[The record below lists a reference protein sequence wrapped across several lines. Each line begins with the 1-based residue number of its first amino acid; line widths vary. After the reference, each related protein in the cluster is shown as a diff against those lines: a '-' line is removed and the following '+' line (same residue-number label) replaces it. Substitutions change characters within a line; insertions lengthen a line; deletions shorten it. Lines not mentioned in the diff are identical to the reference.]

1 MKQGK
6 LRIYF
11 GYAAGVGK
19 TYAMLGDAREAKENG
34 VDVVAGYI
42 EPHARPETM
51 ALLEG
56 LEVLPTKKIIYKGVK
71 LREFDLDAA
80 LVRKPQLILVDE
92 LAHTNAY
99 GSRNK
104 KRFQDVAELLRA
116 GVDVYTTVNVQH
128 IESLN
133 DVVEKITGIHVN
145 ERIPDEVFDQAD
157 QIELVDLEPMDLLER
172 LNKGKIYK
180 KTQAARA
187 VQNFFTEEK
196 LVALREIAL
205 RKTADQV
212 NHRAVESQID
222 KNSSYSKEHILV
234 CVSASP
240 AAPSVIR
247 AAARLSS
254 AFKADFTA
262 FYMGNVD
269 EDQSPEDRLRLRQN
283 LRLAEQLG
291 AKITVVYGDDLPK
304 QIAEYA
310 KVSRVSKLVIGKSVE
325 RTPWPL
331 KKANI
336 VDSLN
341 EIAPNLDVY
350 IIPNGSSSLE
360 NPKPFWK
367 LYHFARPYFSASDL
381 AKTLLMLLIVTLL
394 GLGFQRLDFNVSN
407 IITIYILGVQVNAV
421 ITKGRIF
428 SVISS
433 VLSVLCFNYF
443 FTAPYFTFEA
453 FNPSYPV
460 TFVIMLAAGLITA
473 TLIKRIQNQARLS
486 AQKSYRT
493 EVLLQTN
500 RELQLP
506 DSEAEVLD
514 AVAQQLGKLLERDI
528 VIYPVENGALQDFRY
543 FARPDSKQ
551 TAAGYEV
558 LKEEGVADWV
568 LHNNKRAG
576 ATTNTLSASK
586 FLYLSVRR
594 KERIFAV
601 IGIQMD
607 GQVELEAFDKSIV
620 LAMLGEAA
628 LALEKEVLRE
638 EQQETELKMQ
648 QEQLRANLLRAI
660 SHDLRTPLTSISGN
674 AKLLMS
680 TDNGLTNVQ
689 KEELSAY
696 IYDDSMWLINLVEN
710 LLSITRL
717 DGTID
722 LNLSTNVI
730 DEVVEEALEHVDRHL
745 SLHDFKLNLSQEL
758 LTAKMDAP
766 LMVQVLI
773 NIINNAVKYTPQG
786 SEITL
791 TTSRSAEK
799 IRVEVSDNGPGVT
812 DEEKDK
818 IFDMFYTFYSMEDAV
833 SDAKR
838 GLGLGLSLCKS
849 IISAHGGEIY
859 VRDNVPKGLVIGFT
873 LPLMEV
879 NFSDG
884 E

>member
-19 TYAMLGDAREAKENG
+19 TFAMLEDAREAKANG
-34 VDVVAGYI
+34 LDVVAGYI

-51 ALLEG
+51 ALLDG
-56 LEVLPTKKIIYKGVK
+56 IEVLPTKKIIYKGVK

-80 LVRKPQLILVDE
+80 LERKPQLILVDE

-104 KRFQDVAELLRA
+104 KRFQDVVELLRA
-116 GVDVYTTVNVQH
+116 GIDVYTTVNVQH

-145 ERIPDEVFDQAD
+145 ERIPDEIFDQAD
-157 QIELVDLEPMDLLER
+157 QIELVDLEPADLLER

-212 NHRAVESQID
+212 NHRAVASQID
-222 KNSSYSKEHILV
+222 KNSSYSREHILV
-234 CVSASP
+234 CVSPSP
-240 AAPSVIR
+240 ASTYVIR
-247 AAARLSS
+247 AAARLSA

-262 FYMGNVD
+262 LYVGNV
-269 EDQSPEDRLRLRQN
+269 ENDQTPEDRLRLRQN

-310 KVSRVSKLVIGKSVE
+310 KVSRVSKLVIGKSLE
-325 RTPWPL
+325 RRPWPFL
-331 KKANI
+331 KANI

-341 EIAPNLDVY
+341 QIAPNLDIYV
-350 IIPNGSSSLE
+350 IPNGTPLE
-360 NPKPFWK
+360 SQKPLWK
-367 LYHFARPYFSASDL
+367 LYHFAKPYFSASDL
-381 AKTLLMLLIVTLL
+381 AKTLLMLVVVTLL
-394 GLGFQRLDFNVSN
+394 GLGFQYLNFNVSN
-407 IITIYILGVQVNAV
+407 IITIYILGVQLNAV

-486 AQKSYRT
+486 AEKSYRT

-514 AVAQQLGKLLERDI
+514 AVAEQLGKLLERDI

-543 FARPDSKQ
+543 FARPDSNQ
-551 TAAGYEV
+551 TAAGYEA

-601 IGIQMD
+601 IGILMN
-607 GQVELEAFDKSIV
+607 GRAELDAFDKSIV
-620 LAMLGEAA
+620 LAILGEAA

-674 AKLLMS
+674 AKLMMT

-696 IYDDSMWLINLVEN
+696 IYDDSMWLINLIEN

-717 DGTID
+717 DGNIELKLT
-722 LNLSTNVI
+722 TNVI

-745 SLHDFKLNLSQEL
+745 NQHDFKLNLSKEV

-873 LPLMEV
+873 LPLTEV
-879 NFSDG
+879 NLSDG
-884 E
+884 Q